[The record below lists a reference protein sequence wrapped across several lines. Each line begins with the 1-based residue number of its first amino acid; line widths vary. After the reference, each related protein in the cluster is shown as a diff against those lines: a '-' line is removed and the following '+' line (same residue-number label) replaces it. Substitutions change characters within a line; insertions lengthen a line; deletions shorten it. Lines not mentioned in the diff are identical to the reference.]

1 MGKILAICQMGGE
14 FVQNKDGTLTYAGG
28 EAHAVDIE
36 QDMTLDDLRNEIA
49 GMFSCSMEANSI
61 KYFLPNNKKT
71 PITVS
76 NDKDLKR
83 MVDFHANSD
92 TTDLFI
98 VKKVENRIIRSV
110 VADSDTTTDM
120 TTTTLATADGG
131 TSSKRRR
138 ISADWANLI
147 TGVGQVFDSPKS
159 FRDTLHKF
167 AVANKFSYKF
177 VKNDTT
183 RVTAECT
190 AEDCPWRI
198 HASKS
203 PAKRE
208 FMVKKMVGGHTCGKE
223 MSKGHRLASQR
234 WVASVIKEKLK
245 DSPNYKPREIA
256 TDLEKEY
263 GLSLNYSQ
271 AWRGKHIAKKELYDS
286 LEEATDQLP
295 WFIDRIHQTNPGS
308 VATMD
313 TPEGSKCRLFV
324 SFRASLDGFEHGCRP
339 LLFLDAVSSKTTRQW
354 KMLTA
359 TAVDGEGEIF
369 PVAFAV
375 VEIDTQENWRW
386 FLEQLKSALTV
397 TRAITFVTNRHNGL
411 LDEVAV
417 VFEDYGYPAYC
428 VNQLIEDFT
437 NQLEEEWTQE
447 VKDNMVDHLRQA
459 IYALKIEEFNQCLE
473 SIKAQSEELA
483 EWLME
488 TKPERWS
495 DAYFKGMR
503 YGQYSSNAVEI
514 FTDWVTTRYEL
525 SVVQMVDLVRCKVM
539 EMMYNRREASNGWTD
554 VLTPSANRKVQ
565 ELMNRARTLD
575 VVCSAGDVFEVR
587 DDSVNNVVKT
597 EIWECSCHRWQVDG
611 LPCMH
616 ALAVFERTDRCLYDY
631 CSKYFTSEYYKLTY
645 SSSINPIPDVGQPIA
660 CSSELVHGSPAPPSR
675 TRRMAGRPK
684 EKPAD
689 PRISI
694 KRSNR
699 CGKCKVYG
707 HNKATCKMPDRLE
720 FS

>member
-1 MGKILAICQMGGE
+1 MGKVLAICQMGGE
-14 FVQNKDGTLTYAGG
+14 FIQNKDGTLTYSGG

-36 QDMTLDDLRNEIA
+36 RDMALDELRNEIS
-49 GMFSCSMEANSI
+49 GMFNCNMEAYSI

-71 PITVS
+71 AITVS

-92 TTDLFI
+92 TTDI
-98 VKKVENRIIRSV
+98 YIMKKAENRVIRSV

-120 TTTTLATADGG
+120 TTTILATVDG
-131 TSSKRRR
+131 SSKRRR
-138 ISADWANLI
+138 VSVDWANLI
-147 TGVGQVFDSPKS
+147 TGVGQVFESPKA
-159 FRDTLHKF
+159 FRDTLHKY
-167 AVANKFSYKF
+167 AVANKFTYKF

-203 PAKRE
+203 PAKKE
-208 FMVKKMVGGHTCGKE
+208 FMIKKMSDEHTCGKE
-223 MSKGHRLASQR
+223 MKRGHRLASQR
-234 WVASVIKEKLK
+234 WVASVIKEKLR
-245 DSPNYKPREIA
+245 DSPNYKPKDIA

-271 AWRGKHIAKKELYDS
+271 AWRGKFIAKKELYNS
-286 LEEATDQLP
+286 LEEASGQLP
-295 WFIDRIHQTNPGS
+295 WFISRIHETNPGS
-308 VATMD
+308 IATMD
-313 TPEGSKCRLFV
+313 APEGSKCRFFV
-324 SFRASLDGFEHGCRP
+324 AFRASLEGFEHGCRP
-339 LLFLDAVSSKTTRQW
+339 LLFLDAITSKSTRHW
-354 KMLTA
+354 RLLVA

-369 PVAFAV
+369 PVAFTV
-375 VEIDTQENWRW
+375 VENDSLENWRW
-386 FLEQLKSALTV
+386 FLEQLKSTLSSS
-397 TRAITFVTNRHNGL
+397 RAITFVCNGQNGL
-411 LDEVAV
+411 LEEIPL
-417 VFEDYGYPAYC
+417 VFEEYGYPGYC

-437 NQLEEEWTQE
+437 AQLDEEWTQE
-447 VKDNMVDHLRQA
+447 VKNDMVDHLRHA
-459 IYALKIEEFNQCLE
+459 IYALKAEEFNQCLDN
-473 SIKAQSEELA
+473 IKAQSEEVYQ
-483 EWLME
+483 WLME

-495 DAYFKGMR
+495 DAYFKGLR

-514 FTDWVTTRYEL
+514 FTDWVSTRYEL
-525 SVVQMVDLVRCKVM
+525 SVVQMVDLVRCKIM
-539 EMMYNRREASNGWTD
+539 EMMYTRRETSNGWTD
-554 VLTPSANRKVQ
+554 LLTPSANRKVQ
-565 ELMNRARTLD
+565 EHMNRARTLD

-587 DDSVNNVVKT
+587 DDSVNNVVNVET
-597 EIWECSCHRWQVDG
+597 WECSCRRWQVDG

-616 ALAVFERTDRCLYDY
+616 ALAVFERTDRGVYDY
-631 CSKYFTSEYYKLTY
+631 CSKYFTAECYRLAY

-660 CSSELVHGSPAPPSR
+660 CSSELIHSSVTPPTR

-699 CGKCKVYG
+699 CSKCKVYG
-707 HNKATCKMPDRLE
+707 HNKATCKMPAQMDI
-720 FS
+720 